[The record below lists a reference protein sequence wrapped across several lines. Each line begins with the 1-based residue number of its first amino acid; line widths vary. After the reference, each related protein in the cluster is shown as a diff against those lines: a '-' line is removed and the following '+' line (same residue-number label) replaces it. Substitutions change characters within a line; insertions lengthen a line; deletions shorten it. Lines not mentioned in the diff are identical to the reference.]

1 MWDANG
7 CGADVEVAMLVVTAM
22 WWNGVEVEFDVDG
35 ILGKKV
41 VVVVGIGKDVDL
53 PETVSPLLGSMCCGW
68 VGKEQSDVNEACCKN
83 GFCTFDVL
91 CVVDQ
96 SG

>member
-1 MWDANG
+1 M
-7 CGADVEVAMLVVTAM
+7 AMLVVTALGG
-22 WWNGVEVEFDVDG
+22 NGVEVEFDVDG

-41 VVVVGIGKDVDL
+41 VVVVGIGKDVEL
-53 PETVSPLLGSMCCGW
+53 SETVSPLLRSMCCGW
-68 VGKEQSDVNEACCKN
+68 VGKEQGDVNETCCKN

-96 SG
+96 NG

>member
-1 MWDANG
+1 M
-7 CGADVEVAMLVVTAM
+7 AMLVVTALGG
-22 WWNGVEVEFDVDG
+22 NGVEMEFDVDG

-41 VVVVGIGKDVDL
+41 VVVVGIGKDVEL
-53 PETVSPLLGSMCCGW
+53 SETVSPLLRSMCCGR
-68 VGKEQSDVNEACCKN
+68 VGKEQGDVNETCCKN